1 MSITMGRTFNEKSIG
16 WNRTKT
22 IPNKKNETKRNRKMS
37 ENYKIFFADAV
48 NATDCIQLRKWQIY

>member
-22 IPNKKNETKRNRKMS
+22 IPNEKTKQK
-37 ENYKIFFADAV
+37 EIEK
-48 NATDCIQLRKWQIY
+48 